1 MIIFS
6 TYSFSTNQ
14 GGDATCT
21 AMNSKVALC
30 GCRELTGTTAQFS
43 FGKASIVLIKSA
55 MYRKAVSLLNEQGHL
70 GSFKSEYC
78 SGLSDGSIFQEA
90 GYDVSLGSFYDVDSA
105 TTSGEE
111 SALGSSSSSEDDEYA
126 GSCMGAPCTK

>member
-90 GYDVSLGSFYDVDSA
+90 GYHVSLGSFYYLKTGETEA
-105 TTSGEE
+105 EE
-111 SALGSSSSSEDDEYA
+111 SALGSSSSSKDDEYA